1 MNFSRKHINNNQI
14 PEIELD
20 KLDEFEL
27 DAREGWG
34 ELEIEDL
41 NRLDLRFKANRSRF
55 KLSFTVL
62 FFSTFIISILL
73 YEAHKRENSPKE
85 VSKKYQSHT
94 NTINEA
100 HNPIKLPN
108 KKLELIAQHKQIIPQ
123 KIQSDLKQQRI
134 LEVENLITQ
143 SDDRRRTID
152 IEAKPVSDISTVA
165 LNNNAKEVYLQDLL
179 VVDYRFYRKKD
190 PIVLSP
196 QLTGTPANESSKN
209 EEQLSTQEL
218 EVSYMNYLSK
228 TLKLFNNKRFQDAIF
243 NFEII
248 LSKYPDDVN
257 ALFYEAIAL
266 YNLGLNKDA
275 IRRLNQLQLA
285 PFSNFHE
292 DQKWYLLLCYKA
304 ERNQDKFNSLRSQ
317 IIGGKGYYWLRAQHL
332 QY

>member
-20 KLDEFEL
+20 TLDEFEL
-27 DAREGWG
+27 DAKEGWN

-41 NRLDLRFKANRSRF
+41 NRLDLRFKTNRFGF
-55 KLSFTVL
+55 KLSFAVL
-62 FFSTFIISILL
+62 VFSSFFLSILL
-73 YEAHKRENSPKE
+73 YELHQRENIKE
-85 VSKKYQSHT
+85 EITNPNPNQKYALNRSHT
-94 NTINEA
+94 
-100 HNPIKLPN
+100 PISLPN
-108 KKLELIAQHKQIIPQ
+108 KNMELIAKHKQIIPE
-123 KIQSDLKQQRI
+123 KIQTDQKQQRL
-134 LEVENLITQ
+134 LEEGNPIPQ
-143 SDDRRRTID
+143 MIDRSTTID
-152 IEAKPVSDISTVA
+152 IEAKPISSISTIAVTNA
-165 LNNNAKEVYLQDLL
+165 AKEIYLQDLL

-196 QLTGTPANESSKN
+196 HLTGTPANESSKN

-228 TLKLFNNKRFQDAIF
+228 TLKLFNKKSYQEAVY

-257 ALFYEAIAL
+257 ALFYEAISL

-275 IRRLNQLQLA
+275 IRRLNQLNLA
-285 PFSNFHE
+285 PFSNFQE

-317 IIGGKGYYWLRAQHL
+317 IISSKGYYWLRAQQL

>member
-27 DAREGWG
+27 DAREGWS

-85 VSKKYQSHT
+85 VSKKNQSHT

-100 HNPIKLPN
+100 YNPIKLPN

-123 KIQSDLKQQRI
+123 KIQSDLKQQRK

-179 VVDYRFYRKKD
+179 VVDYKFYRKRD
-190 PIVLSP
+190 PLVLSP
-196 QLTGTPANESSKN
+196 QLTGTPANESSKS

-304 ERNQDKFNSLRSQ
+304 ERNQEKFHSLRSQ
-317 IIGGKGYYWLRAQHL
+317 IIGGKGYYWLRAQQL
-332 QY
+332 EY